1 MDLPSLRVPRLA
13 GSGRRVADA
22 LHRATKDLS
31 IERKIRLLPRIAAAA
46 MGLIVLALVFLV
58 WRSERDSRLIA
69 RGYYQSVR
77 TSYTLREGLATA
89 QRGLQDAFNVKD
101 TTFYARPDSANDAMM
116 KALEAARAN
125 PVLAAATMDS
135 LRGAIERYYTLAR
148 ATTTRMIDG
157 EMGEGVFT
165 ATQQMAAEYKALS
178 TGLNE
183 AIERDE
189 AAIDGAFLGAQR
201 RQVVTGVAVLAIAL
215 LGVGLLLVL
224 SRVTENVLTRTLTE
238 PLSRAVGVAEKLS
251 RGEVDAHMETE
262 IDGEV
267 GRLLRAMSQMVSYLN
282 EMATA
287 AAAIAEGDLGMTVEP
302 RSEEDAFGNAFARM
316 TGYLQEMAQVADA
329 VSAGDLTQ
337 RVAARSARDRFG
349 GAFERMITTLSRTMT
364 EMHESAVAISAAS
377 SQVAASSQ
385 ELSVSAGE
393 EIELVARSAQSVE
406 RTQTLV
412 ERNAG
417 DSKQMRAMALQ
428 GKQDAEESGTA
439 TKETVQAMRTIAE
452 KLTVIDEIAD
462 QTNLLALNAAI
473 EAARAGEHGRGFAVV
488 ASEVRKLAEGSQT
501 AAKEMSELVGSSRVV
516 AQRSGQ
522 LLGKLVPSIVTT
534 TELVQQVASASAE
547 QAEALGEVT
556 RAMGEVEHAT
566 QRNAAAAQEL
576 AATAAE
582 MADSAEALRRL
593 LGRFKVAD
601 RHGGVV
607 GGNLPTA
614 RGAQGSGELLAG
626 TGPTGEV

>member
-1 MDLPSLRVPRLA
+1 MTDSHGTGPA
-13 GSGRRVADA
+13 RRFADA
-22 LHRATKDLS
+22 LHRATRDLS
-31 IERKIRLLPRIAAAA
+31 IERKIRLLPRVAAAA
-46 MGLIVLALVFLV
+46 MAIIVLALIFLL
-58 WRSERDSRLIA
+58 WRSERDSRRIS

-77 TSYTLREGLATA
+77 TSYSLREGLTTA
-89 QRGLQDAFNVKD
+89 QRGLQDAVVARD
-101 TTFYARPDSANDAMM
+101 TDFFARPDSAHKAMI
-116 KALEAARAN
+116 KAIAGARNN
-125 PVLAAATMDS
+125 PVIASAALDS
-135 LRGAIERYYTLAR
+135 LRGAVDRYYVLAR
-148 ATTTRMIDG
+148 GTSARMIGG

-165 ATQQMAAEYKALS
+165 AARQMADEFKGLS
-178 TGLNE
+178 SGLND

-189 AAIDGAFLGAQR
+189 AAIDEAFIAAQR
-201 RQVVTGVAVLAIAL
+201 RQIATGLAVLAVAAL
-215 LGVGLLLVL
+215 ATALLLVL
-224 SRVTENVLTRTLTE
+224 SRVTENVLARTLTE
-238 PLSRAVGVAEKLS
+238 PLVRAVGVAVRLS
-251 RGEVDAHMETE
+251 RGEVDVA

-267 GRLLRAMSQMVSYLN
+267 DGEMGRLLRAMSRMVEYLN

-287 AAAIAEGDLGMTVEP
+287 AAAIAEGDFGRTVSP
-302 RSEEDAFGNAFARM
+302 RSAEDAFGTSFARM

-337 RVAARSARDRFG
+337 RVNARSARDRFG
-349 GAFERMITTLSRTMT
+349 GAFEAMIDTLSKTMT
-364 EMHESAVAISAAS
+364 EMHEAAGAISAAS
-377 SQVAASSQ
+377 AQVAASSQ

-393 EIELVARSAQSVE
+393 EIALVARSAASVE
-406 RTQTLV
+406 RTQQLV

-417 DSKQMRAMALQ
+417 DSKQMREMALA
-428 GKQDAEESGTA
+428 GRQDAEQSGVA

-501 AAKEMSELVGSSRVV
+501 AAKEMGELVASSRGV

-522 LLGKLVPSIVTT
+522 LLGKLVPSIGTT

-556 RAMGEVEHAT
+556 QAMSEVEHAT

-593 LGRFKVAD
+593 LSRFRVGVAMPEVGLASG
-601 RHGGVV
+601 HGASQLLAAAG
-607 GGNLPTA
+607 P
-614 RGAQGSGELLAG
+614 SGEL
-626 TGPTGEV
+626 

>member
-1 MDLPSLRVPRLA
+1 MSDSATRSVA
-13 GSGRRVADA
+13 GRFSDA
-22 LHRATKDLS
+22 LHRATKELS
-31 IERKIRLLPRIAAAA
+31 IERKIRLLPRVATAA
-46 MGLIVLALVFLV
+46 MAIIVLALIFLV

-89 QRGLQDAFNVKD
+89 QRGLQDAVVARDSGF
-101 TTFYARPDSANDAMM
+101 FSRPDSAHDAIV
-116 KALEAARAN
+116 KAIAGARGN
-125 PVLAAATMDS
+125 PVISGAALDS
-135 LRGAIERYYTLAR
+135 LRGAIDAYYSLAR
-148 ATTTRMIDG
+148 STSARMIAG

-165 ATQQMAAEYKALS
+165 AARQMADDFRALS
-178 TGLNE
+178 SGLND
-183 AIERDE
+183 AIQRDE
-189 AAIDGAFLGAQR
+189 AAIDGAFLTAQR
-201 RQVVTGVAVLAIAL
+201 RQIVTGLVVLAVAAL
-215 LGVGLLLVL
+215 ATVFLLVL
-224 SRVTENVLTRTLTE
+224 SRVTESVLARTLTE
-238 PLSRAVGVAEKLS
+238 PLGTAVGVAERLS
-251 RGEVDAHMETE
+251 RGEVDAAIDTE
-262 IDGEV
+262 VDGEV
-267 GRLLRAMSQMVSYLN
+267 GRLLRAMSRMVEYLN

-287 AAAIAEGDLGMTVEP
+287 AAAIAEGDLGRSVSP
-302 RSEEDAFGNAFARM
+302 RSAEDAFGNSFARM
-316 TGYLQEMAQVADA
+316 TAYLQEMAQVADA

-337 RVAARSARDRFG
+337 RVNARSERDRFG
-349 GAFERMITTLSRTMT
+349 GAFEAMIDTLSRTMT
-364 EMHESAVAISAAS
+364 EMHEAAGAISAAS
-377 SQVAASSQ
+377 AQVAASSQ

-393 EIELVARSAQSVE
+393 EIALVARSAASVE
-406 RTQTLV
+406 RTQQLV

-428 GKQDAEESGTA
+428 GRQDAEQSGVA

-501 AAKEMSELVGSSRVV
+501 AAKEMSELVASSRNV

-522 LLGKLVPSIVTT
+522 LLGKLVPSIGTT

-556 RAMGEVEHAT
+556 QAMSEVEHAT

-593 LGRFKVAD
+593 LSRFRVGVAMPEVGMASG
-601 RHGGVV
+601 HGASQLLAATGS
-607 GGNLPTA
+607 
-614 RGAQGSGELLAG
+614 SGEL
-626 TGPTGEV
+626 

>member
-1 MDLPSLRVPRLA
+1 MTSDRQAALA
-13 GSGRRVADA
+13 GRFTDV

-31 IERKIRLLPRIAAAA
+31 IERKIRLLPRVAAVA
-46 MGLIVLALVFLV
+46 MAFIVLALVFLV
-58 WRSERDSRLIA
+58 WRSEHDSRLISQ
-69 RGYYQSVR
+69 GYYQSVR

-89 QRGLQDAFNVKD
+89 QRGLQDAVVSRDSSF
-101 TTFYARPDSANDAMM
+101 FARPDSAHQAML
-116 KALEAARAN
+116 KALDAARAN
-125 PVLAAATMDS
+125 PVISSGALDS
-135 LRGAIERYYTLAR
+135 LRGSIERYYALAR
-148 ATTTRMIDG
+148 KTSARLIEG
-157 EMGEGVFT
+157 ELGEGVF
-165 ATQQMAAEYKALS
+165 ASTQRMASDFRTLS
-178 TGLNE
+178 LGLND

-189 AAIDGAFLGAQR
+189 AAIDGAFFAAQR
-201 RQVVTGVAVLAIAL
+201 RQIVTGVLVLGVAL
-215 LGVGLLLVL
+215 LGVTLLLVL

-238 PLSRAVGVAEKLS
+238 PLGRAVAVAERLS
-251 RGEVDAHMETE
+251 RGEVDAHIDTET
-262 IDGEV
+262 DGEV

-282 EMATA
+282 EMAVA
-287 AAAIAEGDLGMTVEP
+287 AASIAGGDLGKSVQP
-302 RSEEDAFGNAFARM
+302 RSAADAFGNAFARM
-316 TGYLQEMAQVADA
+316 TAYLQEMAQVADA

-337 RVAARSARDRFG
+337 RVAARSERDRFG
-349 GAFERMITTLSRTMT
+349 GAFETMIDTLSRTMT
-364 EMHESAVAISAAS
+364 EMHEAAATISAAS

-393 EIELVARSAQSVE
+393 EIELVARSAASVE

-417 DSKQMRAMALQ
+417 DTRQMREMALQ
-428 GKQDAEESGTA
+428 GRQDAEQSGVA

-488 ASEVRKLAEGSQT
+488 ASEVRKLAEGSQS
-501 AAKEMSELVGSSRVV
+501 AAKEMGELVGSSRIV

-534 TELVQQVASASAE
+534 AELVQQVASASSE
-547 QAEALGEVT
+547 QSEALSEVT
-556 RAMGEVEHAT
+556 KAMGEVEHAT

-593 LGRFKVAD
+593 LSRFRVGVAMPE
-601 RHGGVV
+601 V
-607 GGNLPTA
+607 GLA
-614 RGAQGSGELLAG
+614 MGASGEQLLAG
-626 TGPTGEV
+626 TGSSGEL